1 MIQHPNFLQNIFPC
15 CSGWNDL
22 LPAIIPVL
30 YSIFGQ
36 QLLFKGKHR
45 RVVPIHDH
53 VSRKLKREVK
63 RLKIAIM
70 FRRFRKKGMDLWKQM
85 LSKWSFTCI
94 CVFFFARSTFY
105 PQSAVL
111 ILHFAASLRF
121 TLSLHSTLSLYF
133 TPDPQ
138 CEFYTD
144 RFPNHCY
151 RLTTNTI
158 S

>member
-22 LPAIIPVL
+22 LPFCIAIIPVL

-94 CVFFFARSTFY
+94 CVFFFCSVNILPPVCSAHSAFCSQPAFYSQSAFYTQSVFY
-105 PQSAVL
+105 PWSAVWV
-111 ILHFAASLRF
+111 LHWPFSQSL
-121 TLSLHSTLSLYF
+121 LS
-133 TPDPQ
+133 
-138 CEFYTD
+138 
-144 RFPNHCY
+144 PN
-151 RLTTNTI
+151 N
-158 S
+158 